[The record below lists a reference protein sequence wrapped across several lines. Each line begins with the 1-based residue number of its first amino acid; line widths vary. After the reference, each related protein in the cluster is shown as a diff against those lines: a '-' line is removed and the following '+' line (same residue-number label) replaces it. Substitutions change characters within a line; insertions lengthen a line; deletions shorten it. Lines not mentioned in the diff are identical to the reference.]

1 VRREEYRLDLRGT
14 SVLVRDI
21 GDGPPVVLLNGI
33 GAHVGMWQPIEHALE
48 GMRVI
53 SFDAPGTG
61 RSQTR
66 LTPLTMFG
74 LAGLVE
80 QLFDRLELEQA
91 DVVGYSFGGAI
102 AQQFALRAPERIR
115 RLVLAATMPGWGAV
129 PGHLTAMLAVG
140 TPLRYYSQTL
150 YELTGPSVAGG
161 RARHD
166 AAHLRALWRDR
177 AGRAPSVRGYTHQ
190 VWAMTMWSSFGSL
203 SKIRVPT
210 LIVVGDDDPLV
221 PLSNPMLMASRMPDA
236 RIMVVPGE
244 GHFLL
249 LDRDGAALPPIREFL
264 GAGDLEDAEVWR
276 SALVPDR
283 TQLDHQL
290 RSDGLGALPWGLVSA
305 AVRGMLGWRQ
315 DPAGLK

>member
-1 VRREEYRLDLRGT
+1 VSRATSESVRSEQYRLELRRT
-14 SVLVRDI
+14 SIFVRDV
-21 GDGPPVVLLNGI
+21 GEGPPVVLLNGI
-33 GAHVGMWQPIEHALE
+33 GAHVGMWQPMELALQ

-91 DVVGYSFGGAI
+91 DLVGYSFGGAV

-150 YELTGPSVAGG
+150 YEMTGPSVAGG
-161 RARHD
+161 RARYD
-166 AAHLRALWRDR
+166 ADHLRALWRDR
-177 AGRAPSVRGYTHQ
+177 AGRAPSLVGYTHQ
-190 VWAMTMWSSFGSL
+190 VWAMTMWSSFRSL
-203 SKIRVPT
+203 SQIGTPT

-221 PLSNPMLMASRMPDA
+221 PLSNPMLMASRMPNA
-236 RIMVVPGE
+236 RILVVPGE

-249 LDRDGAALPPIREFL
+249 LDRDGTALPPIREFL
-264 GAGDLEDAEVWR
+264 EAPDLEKVGVWG
-276 SALVPDR
+276 SALMPDQ
-283 TQLDHQL
+283 TEVQHQL
-290 RSDGLGALPWGLVSA
+290 RSDGLGALPWGLLSA
-305 AVRGMLGWRQ
+305 AVREVLG
-315 DPAGLK
+315 